1 MTTACRAASPSL
13 FLGGSNGVGA
23 LAGGSGAP
31 DVAAALA
38 AVDEQWFYTIISP
51 YTDQNNLAKIEAGM
65 NGRWGGM
72 NMKTGHVFN
81 ALNGTHAEL
90 TTFGNKRNSAHGS
103 GWGLKGCP
111 TWAPVRATCFG
122 LTCQYYGN
130 QDPAL
135 PLKAVKVPGVRAPR
149 LQDRFNYGERTL
161 LVRDGISTTTV
172 NAAGEVYLERV
183 VTYYQ
188 QNALG
193 LDDTSLS
200 SLEAKWTVDYY
211 RYQVRA
217 RIALRFPRHKLVNDG
232 TNIGPGQKFVTP
244 QMISDEITALER
256 DLEEMGIVEDVDTS
270 KKNRL
275 VLCSKTDPDRVNAVL
290 PPNLVNQFR
299 TFAAVVQYRL

>member
-1 MTTACRAASPSL
+1 
-13 FLGGSNGVGA
+13 
-23 LAGGSGAP
+23 
-31 DVAAALA
+31 
-38 AVDEQWFYTIISP
+38 
-51 YTDQNNLAKIEAGM
+51 M

-103 GWGLKGCP
+103 GWGLNGCP

-275 VLCSKTDPDRVNAVL
+275 VLRSKTDPDRVNAVL